1 MTRAPLPDTSALRRR
16 LWALA
21 AALAAILALAAAW
34 SWSPLREW
42 LDVQRIVGALQ
53 SLGRA
58 FGPLAVIAGFG
69 IASAL
74 AVPLVFLTLVV
85 IIAFGPWLG
94 AACALSGALIGAA
107 ASHGLGALLGREAV
121 LRLGG
126 AKVNAV
132 STALARRGLLAI
144 VAVRLV
150 PIAPFAVVN
159 IVAGA
164 TQIRLSQML
173 LGTAIGIA
181 PSTVAMM
188 LFVDQILRALQEPSP
203 LTGALVALTVGLIA
217 LGLWGFRAWLRRQ
230 GGHGAA
236 QPNEPPR

>member
-1 MTRAPLPDTSALRRR
+1 MTRDRPNDTRALRRR
-16 LWALA
+16 LWLLA
-21 AALAAILALAAAW
+21 AALGAIVALAAAW
-34 SWSPLREW
+34 SWTPLRHW
-42 LDVQRIVGALQ
+42 LDVQRIVAALQ
-53 SLGRA
+53 SLGQS
-58 FGPLAVIAGFG
+58 FGPVAVIAGFG

-94 AACALSGALIGAA
+94 AGCALAGAMIGAA

-126 AKVNAV
+126 ERVNAV
-132 STALARRGLLAI
+132 SAALARRGLLAI
-144 VAVRLV
+144 VAVRMV

-173 LGTAIGIA
+173 LGTAIGMA

-188 LFVDQILRALQEPSP
+188 LFVDQILRAIHQPSP

-217 LGLWGFRAWLRRQ
+217 LGVWGFRAWLRRQ
-230 GGHGAA
+230 AGPGAGR
-236 QPNEPPR
+236 PGEPPR